1 MMPRYTAMMSCC
13 VPSFEDQVQYQLERL
28 RSHSLRTIERQTI
41 EKRTAWWEARGDALR
56 ERTPTPRLAF
66 ETLFFEYMG
75 LAPEN
80 LPIVREDNNEIVWES
95 RNPCPTLEA
104 CRRLNLDT
112 RTVCRDAYE
121 KSTQAFVSRLDPQLR
136 FLRDYT
142 QIRPFAD
149 HCRERI
155 VRVNFE
161 DRMWLVIEEA
171 RQSRREGNKGYGAV
185 AVLGERLLAQGHDT
199 AIVEK
204 DPSLHAEMNVLR
216 QAAHVLGTGNLSG
229 VVLLSTCEPCPMCAA
244 MAVWS
249 NVSAI
254 VFGASAVETA
264 ARGKLRILVPAQEIV
279 SKSPAMIEIIFG
291 VLHEECLALYV

>member
-1 MMPRYTAMMSCC
+1 MMPCS
-13 VPSFEDQVQYQLERL
+13 VPSFEDQVLSQIERL
-28 RSHSLRTIERQTI
+28 RSHSLRTIDRQTI
-41 EKRTAWWEARGDALR
+41 EKRMAWWEDRGGTLQGC
-56 ERTPTPRLAF
+56 TPTPRLAF
-66 ETLFFEYMG
+66 ETRFFEYMG
-75 LAPEN
+75 LASED
-80 LPIVREDNNEIVWES
+80 LPVVHESDEEIVWES
-95 RNPCPTLEA
+95 RNPCPTLES
-104 CRRLNLDT
+104 CLCLQLDT
-112 RTVCRDAYE
+112 RTVCRDANE

-142 QIRPFAD
+142 HIRPFAD

-161 DRMWLVIEEA
+161 DRMRLAIEEA
-171 RQSRREGNKGYGAV
+171 RQSRRVGNKGYGAV
-185 AVLGERLLAQGHDT
+185 AVLGERLLARDHDT

-216 QAAHVLGTGNLSG
+216 QASRVLGTGNLSG

-254 VFGASAVETA
+254 VFGVSAAETA
-264 ARGKLRILVPAQEIV
+264 ARGKLRILVPVQEIV
-279 SKSPAMIEIIFG
+279 SK
-291 VLHEECLALYV
+291 